1 MNNSYHEYLNF
12 ANKLADSASVTSMQY
27 FRTSL
32 DIDNKSDQSP
42 VTIADN
48 PLECVAIGTGKALEN
63 EELFSTMLSEY

>member
-1 MNNSYHEYLNF
+1 M
-12 ANKLADSASVTSMQY
+12 ANIDKLISKDTG
-27 FRTSL
+27 L
-32 DIDNKSDQSP
+32 P